1 MRAIAFYAPM
11 KPPTHSVPSGDREM
25 ARGVIK
31 ALSDPARAV
40 SVDLA
45 SEFRCY
51 DGKGDASFQR
61 QLFAQAEIEAARLV
75 AQGGWAAW
83 VTYHSYYKAPDLLG
97 PAVSKALGIPYV
109 QIEATR
115 AAKRFGGAWDLFAHA
130 ADASCDVAD
139 AIFYLTQQDGEGLWP
154 YEKPHQVLKQLHPFL
169 HSEHLPDCQSS
180 NAPVILT
187 TAMMRHGD
195 KLASYQI
202 IAQALRM
209 LGDTD
214 WQFEI
219 AGDGPARSEIEAM
232 FAPFGDRVRFLG
244 QLDRN
249 ALQDAYAKAAVFL
262 WPGVNE
268 AFGMVYLEAQAA
280 GVPVVAQDRP
290 GVRDVLPWGA
300 CIPQDDIAA
309 LAVEIGKL
317 LGEPAYHSMRSAQA
331 RALIADK
338 HLLGAAR
345 DTIWS
350 VLGPLTGETS

>member
-1 MRAIAFYAPM
+1 M
-11 KPPTHSVPSGDREM
+11 
-25 ARGVIK
+25 
-31 ALSDPARAV
+31 
-40 SVDLA
+40 
-45 SEFRCY
+45 
-51 DGKGDASFQR
+51 
-61 QLFAQAEIEAARLV
+61 
-75 AQGGWAAW
+75 
-83 VTYHSYYKAPDLLG
+83 
-97 PAVSKALGIPYV
+97 
-109 QIEATR
+109 
-115 AAKRFGGAWDLFAHA
+115 
-130 ADASCDVAD
+130 AD

-154 YEKPHQVLKQLHPFL
+154 YEKPDQVLKQLHPFL
-169 HSEHLPDCQSS
+169 HSEHLPDCRSS

-202 IAQALRM
+202 IAQV
-209 LGDTD
+209 
-214 WQFEI
+214 EI
-219 AGDGPARSEIEAM
+219 AGDGPARSEIEAL
-232 FAPFGDRVRFLG
+232 FASFGDRVRFLG
-244 QLDRN
+244 QLDRK
-249 ALQDAYAKAAVFL
+249 ALQAAYAKAAVFL

-290 GVRDVLPWGA
+290 GVRDVLPRGT

-317 LGEPAYHSMRSAQA
+317 LGEPAYHSMRSNQA
-331 RALIADK
+331 RALISDK